1 MVGSG
6 QRRLLV
12 CVVYREDG
20 VEPRRTLGAAVGAA
34 GGQCRSERH

>member
-6 QRRLLV
+6 QGGCW

-20 VEPRRTLGAAVGAA
+20 VEPRRTLGAAVG
-34 GGQCRSERH
+34 GRGSVQT